1 LIFVHSCPSKTHTI
15 LFLSQSIDEH
25 AVVTY
30 NSYRDLEH
38 YYSEMSALNYNSL
51 EESTRGVISPKSRIH
66 NIAIPLCVIHALDDP
81 IITWQTVA
89 DNRGDKH
96 PENLVK
102 TGSGNLMLLLTKA
115 GGHVGWPMGWNPTE
129 HDWEWMVDAAKG
141 FVDSVVIANY
151 KSRR

>member
-1 LIFVHSCPSKTHTI
+1 MLKTHAA

-51 EESTRGVISPKSRIH
+51 EESKRGTISPKSRIH

-81 IITWQTVA
+81 LITWKTVA
-89 DNRGDKH
+89 DNWGDKH

-102 TGSGNLMLLLTKA
+102 TGSGNLMLLLTKG
-115 GGHVGWPMGWNPTE
+115 GGHVGWPLGWDPSKHN
-129 HDWEWMVDAAKG
+129 WEWMVNAAKG
-141 FVDSVVIANY
+141 FVESVDKAKYN
-151 KSRR
+151 KSRS